1 MLGVNMWGYLNDK
14 NMEVLTRK
22 EKIYKKKYIKPLI
35 SVFII
40 ELENCIAVG
49 SATVVTTDNTG
60 DVYESWEG
68 EVVRDEVS
76 SW

>member
-1 MLGVNMWGYLNDK
+1 MKLRTAKDK
-14 NMEVLTRK
+14 N
-22 EKIYKKKYIKPLI
+22 YKRKYIKPRI
-35 SVFII
+35 SLFII

-49 SATVVTTDNTG
+49 SATVVTTDAAG

-68 EVVRDEVS
+68 EIVRDEVS